1 MKYFKHIALI
11 LFLGSFTLFS
21 CKKYPEDH
29 KFMEFTSPENRLEG
43 NWLLTKYLVNNIDST
58 ATLYNNYDGYNYI
71 GTPTPSPQ
79 YGNLI
84 MEVGTSENK
93 FHQHP
98 LNMYSIGGTGTIR
111 FEEHKRALEI
121 DFTVTGYK
129 YYPAVTVDS
138 VVVYNLFI
146 SNSNWD
152 VKELTKT
159 NLKISNTINHTNYSI
174 EFTKQKD

>member
-1 MKYFKHIALI
+1 MKGMVKISVMLI
-11 LFLGSFTLFS
+11 IISSLCLS

-29 KFMEFTSPENRLEG
+29 KFLELTSPERRLEG
-43 NWLLTKYLVNNIDST
+43 NWLLTKYLINNADST
-58 ATLYNNYDGYNYI
+58 TILYNRYDGYNYS
-71 GTPTPSPQ
+71 GTPAPSPQ

-98 LNMYSIGGTGTIR
+98 LNMYSIGGIGTIR

-121 DFTVTGYK
+121 DFTVKGYQ
-129 YYPAVTVDS
+129 YYPATPIDTVP
-138 VVVYNLFI
+138 VYNLFI

-152 VKELTKT
+152 IRELTKT
-159 NLKISNTINHTNYSI
+159 NLKISNTINHTSYSI